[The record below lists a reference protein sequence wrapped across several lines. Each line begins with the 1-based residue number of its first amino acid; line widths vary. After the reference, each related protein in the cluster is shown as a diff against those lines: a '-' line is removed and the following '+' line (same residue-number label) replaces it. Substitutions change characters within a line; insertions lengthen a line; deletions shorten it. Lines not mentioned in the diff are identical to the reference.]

1 MKKVRNIILGIIA
14 AGMLTVAVPVGGI
27 SAYASSAKISF
38 SDPSATVGQEFS
50 VNVKISSQDGN
61 LGASDVVLSYDPS
74 VIEFVS
80 GNNAS
85 GGAGSVRL
93 VGTMDSSSTKAFS
106 YTLKFKAVQAGNT
119 SISVG
124 SYEVYDSDA
133 QAVTVSKPGAA
144 TVKVKA
150 PASSSGEAALS
161 SLKISP
167 GKLSPAFSPD
177 VTAYTVQVGASVD
190 KLAVSASAK
199 DSKAKVL
206 VSGDSGL
213 KVGANTVVCKVTA
226 ENGQTTKSYT
236 ITVNKLD
243 TVDVPSDAETEAET
257 EAEAVETSSVVT
269 NGLDVEID
277 GVSYTVATEFDAS
290 LLPEGYTQSTC
301 TYGGSEV
308 QCGSGNDLTLLY
320 LQSADGNGAFYIYM
334 PESGALSPYVTIDV
348 TAKSILVLPP
358 DASVQIPDGFV
369 ETTIQLNGTYK
380 VQGWVWKSDEQQQYC
395 VVYGMN
401 ESGEKSLYRYDIAE
415 KTFQRYFEDPS
426 LATKYDDAQV
436 EEIVDQYNALCKD
449 YNIRFIMIA
458 VLGVACVILFFIVIN
473 LLLKRKEWKEE
484 AQAAGGRQRAKCR
497 SSAANVQPVA
507 NVRAERRTE
516 RASQPNRR
524 ERTTETGAVART
536 KRTPEERHSSGERE
550 DSIPERRRREVD
562 QRSSD
567 ARETR
572 VSQDG
577 ERRAERDRR
586 ELTEEGRSERR
597 RRELTEEGRS
607 ERRCRELAE
616 KGRAERSQREPIEE
630 GRTERRRREPI
641 EEGRAERSRRESIE
655 EGRSERSRR
664 ESIEEERSERS
675 RREPA
680 EETRSDRRHRALVGE
695 DRSEGIRR
703 DTADGSRAGHD
714 RRTVT
719 EESRAEKE
727 RTGTAKESRT
737 RRDYAS
743 SSARRAAKESAASEE
758 RRNMRP
764 TIQVRPASR
773 SELYYTL
780 DREEY
785 GDRPT
790 RYESESE
797 RSRRAREAK
806 ARLERDR
813 RDADGF
819 EYIDDPQ

>member
-1 MKKVRNIILGIIA
+1 MKRFKNIILGILA
-14 AGMLTVAVPVGGI
+14 AGMLTVAAPVGGI

-133 QAVTVSKPGAA
+133 QAVTVSKTGTAS
-144 TVKVKA
+144 VKVKA
-150 PASSSGEAALS
+150 PATSSAEAALS

-167 GKLSPAFSPD
+167 GTLSPAFSPN
-177 VTAYTVQVGASVD
+177 VTSYTAQVGASVD

-226 ENGQTTKSYT
+226 EDGQTTKSYT

-243 TVDVPSDAETEAET
+243 TVDVPSEAETGAETEAVGT
-257 EAEAVETSSVVT
+257 TPVVT

-308 QCGSGNDLTLLY
+308 QCGNGNDLTLLY
-320 LQSADGNGAFYIYM
+320 LQGADGNGAFYIYI
-334 PESGALSPYVTIDV
+334 PESGVLSPYVTIDV

-358 DASVQIPDGFV
+358 DESVQIPDGFM

-380 VQGWVWKSDEQQQYC
+380 VQGWVWKSDEQQKYC

-426 LATKYDDAQV
+426 LATKYDNAQV
-436 EEIVDQYNALCKD
+436 EEIVDKYNALCRD
-449 YNIRFIMIA
+449 YNIRFVMLA

-473 LLLKRKEWKEE
+473 LLLKRKEWREKT
-484 AQAAGGRQRAKCR
+484 QAAGGRQRSKRRPSSSNARPAADARVKRGTGRDKRDDGEMTPARPAAR
-497 SSAANVQPVA
+497 SEKERMAADD
-507 NVRAERRTE
+507 RRRRSAERMEEGRRSARRTQE
-516 RASQPNRR
+516 TLETRPVRR
-524 ERTTETGAVART
+524 ERSMEVAASADRA
-536 KRTPEERHSSGERE
+536 KRMPE
-550 DSIPERRRREVD
+550 ERRRRE
-562 QRSSD
+562 
-567 ARETR
+567 
-572 VSQDG
+572 
-577 ERRAERDRR
+577 AES
-586 ELTEEGRSERR
+586 ENRSERV
-597 RRELTEEGRS
+597 RREMPEESSPACVRREASEEERLQRTRRDAAEESRS
-607 ERRCRELAE
+607 ERPR
-616 KGRAERSQREPIEE
+616 
-630 GRTERRRREPI
+630 RT
-641 EEGRAERSRRESIE
+641 S
-655 EGRSERSRR
+655 
-664 ESIEEERSERS
+664 
-675 RREPA
+675 
-680 EETRSDRRHRALVGE
+680 
-695 DRSEGIRR
+695 
-703 DTADGSRAGHD
+703 ADGSRAERERQAVAES
-714 RRTVT
+714 RRT
-719 EESRAEKE
+719 ERERAVS
-727 RTGTAKESRT
+727 AKESRLQ
-737 RRDYAS
+737 RDYTPAS
-743 SSARRAAKESAASEE
+743 AHRAAKESAASGE
-758 RRNMRP
+758 RRNARP
-764 TIQVRPASR
+764 AIYVRPASR

-780 DREEY
+780 EREEY

-813 RDADGF
+813 RDEDGF

>member
-1 MKKVRNIILGIIA
+1 MKRFRNIILGILA
-14 AGMLTVAVPVGGI
+14 AGMLTVAAPVGGI

-133 QAVTVSKPGAA
+133 QAVTVSKTGTAS
-144 TVKVKA
+144 VKVKA
-150 PASSSGEAALS
+150 PATSSAEAALS

-167 GKLSPAFSPD
+167 GTLSPAFSPN
-177 VTAYTVQVGASVD
+177 VTSYTAQVGASVD

-226 ENGQTTKSYT
+226 EDGQTTKSYT

-243 TVDVPSDAETEAET
+243 TVDVPSEAETEAET
-257 EAEAVETSSVVT
+257 EAVGTTPVVT

-308 QCGSGNDLTLLY
+308 QCGNGNDLTLLY
-320 LQSADGNGAFYIYM
+320 LQGADGNGAFYIYI
-334 PESGALSPYVTIDV
+334 PESGVLSPYVTIDV

-358 DASVQIPDGFV
+358 DESVQIPDGFM

-380 VQGWVWKSDEQQQYC
+380 VQGWVWKSDEQQKYC

-436 EEIVDQYNALCKD
+436 EEIVDKYNALCRD
-449 YNIRFIMIA
+449 YNIRFVMLA

-473 LLLKRKEWKEE
+473 LLLKRKEWREE
-484 AQAAGGRQRAKCR
+484 AQVAGGRQRSKRRPSSPNARPAADVRVKRGTGRDKREDEEMAPARPAAR
-497 SSAANVQPVA
+497 SEKERMAADDRRRPSAERMEEGRRSACQTREEDREIRPVRREWEGERETQPV
-507 NVRAERRTE
+507 RRTRDE
-516 RASQPNRR
+516 EHASQPVRR
-524 ERTTETGAVART
+524 ERSMEAAASADRA
-536 KRTPEERHSSGERE
+536 KRMPE
-550 DSIPERRRREVD
+550 ERRRREAGSEN
-562 QRSSD
+562 RSGRVR
-567 ARETR
+567 RETSEESRPAR
-572 VSQDG
+572 VRREASEEERLQRTRRDAAEESRSERPRRTLADG
-577 ERRAERDRR
+577 IRAER
-586 ELTEEGRSERR
+586 ERQAV
-597 RRELTEEGRS
+597 
-607 ERRCRELAE
+607 AE
-616 KGRAERSQREPIEE
+616 SR
-630 GRTERRRREPI
+630 RTERE
-641 EEGRAERSRRESIE
+641 RAVS
-655 EGRSERSRR
+655 
-664 ESIEEERSERS
+664 
-675 RREPA
+675 
-680 EETRSDRRHRALVGE
+680 
-695 DRSEGIRR
+695 
-703 DTADGSRAGHD
+703 
-714 RRTVT
+714 
-719 EESRAEKE
+719 
-727 RTGTAKESRT
+727 AKESRPQ
-737 RRDYAS
+737 RDYTPT
-743 SSARRAAKESAASEE
+743 SAHRAAKESAASGE
-758 RRNMRP
+758 RRNARP
-764 TIQVRPASR
+764 AIQVRPASR

-813 RDADGF
+813 RDEDGF
-819 EYIDDPQ
+819 EYIDAPQ

>member
-1 MKKVRNIILGIIA
+1 MKRFKNIILGILA
-14 AGMLTVAVPVGGI
+14 AGMLTVAAPVGGI

-133 QAVTVSKPGAA
+133 QAVTVSKTGTAS
-144 TVKVKA
+144 VKVKA
-150 PASSSGEAALS
+150 PATSSAEAALS

-167 GKLSPAFSPD
+167 GTLSPAFSPN
-177 VTAYTVQVGASVD
+177 VTSYTAQVGASVD

-226 ENGQTTKSYT
+226 EDGQTTKSYT

-243 TVDVPSDAETEAET
+243 TVDVPSEAETGAETEAVGT
-257 EAEAVETSSVVT
+257 TPVVT

-308 QCGSGNDLTLLY
+308 QCGNGNDLTLLY
-320 LQSADGNGAFYIYM
+320 LQGADGNGAFYIYI
-334 PESGALSPYVTIDV
+334 PESGVLSPYVTIDV

-358 DASVQIPDGFV
+358 DESVQIPDGFM

-380 VQGWVWKSDEQQQYC
+380 VQGWVWKSDEQQKYC

-436 EEIVDQYNALCKD
+436 EEIVDKYNALCRD
-449 YNIRFIMIA
+449 YNIRFVMLA

-473 LLLKRKEWKEE
+473 LLLKRKEWREE
-484 AQAAGGRQRAKCR
+484 AQAAGGRQRSKRRPSSPNARPAADARVKRGTGRDKRDDGEITPARPASR
-497 SSAANVQPVA
+497 SEKERMAADD
-507 NVRAERRTE
+507 RRRRSAERMEEGRRSARRTQE
-516 RASQPNRR
+516 TLETRPVRR
-524 ERTTETGAVART
+524 ERSMEVAASADRA
-536 KRTPEERHSSGERE
+536 KRMPE
-550 DSIPERRRREVD
+550 ERRRRE
-562 QRSSD
+562 
-567 ARETR
+567 
-572 VSQDG
+572 
-577 ERRAERDRR
+577 AES
-586 ELTEEGRSERR
+586 ENRSERV
-597 RRELTEEGRS
+597 RREMPEESSPACVRREASEEERLQRTRRDAAEESRS
-607 ERRCRELAE
+607 ERPR
-616 KGRAERSQREPIEE
+616 
-630 GRTERRRREPI
+630 RT
-641 EEGRAERSRRESIE
+641 S
-655 EGRSERSRR
+655 
-664 ESIEEERSERS
+664 
-675 RREPA
+675 
-680 EETRSDRRHRALVGE
+680 
-695 DRSEGIRR
+695 
-703 DTADGSRAGHD
+703 ADGSRAERERQAVAES
-714 RRTVT
+714 RRT
-719 EESRAEKE
+719 ERERAVS
-727 RTGTAKESRT
+727 AKESRLQ
-737 RRDYAS
+737 RDYTPAS
-743 SSARRAAKESAASEE
+743 AHRAAKESAASGE
-758 RRNMRP
+758 RRNARP
-764 TIQVRPASR
+764 AIYVRPASR

-780 DREEY
+780 EREEY

-813 RDADGF
+813 RDEDGF

>member
-1 MKKVRNIILGIIA
+1 MKRFKNIILGILA
-14 AGMLTVAVPVGGI
+14 AGMLTVAAPVGGI

-93 VGTMDSSSTKAFS
+93 VGTMDSNSTKAFS

-133 QAVTVSKPGAA
+133 QAVTVSKTGTAS
-144 TVKVKA
+144 VKVKA
-150 PASSSGEAALS
+150 PATSSAEAALS

-167 GKLSPAFSPD
+167 GTLSPAFSPN
-177 VTAYTVQVGASVD
+177 VTSYTAQVGASVD

-226 ENGQTTKSYT
+226 EDGQTTKSYT

-243 TVDVPSDAETEAET
+243 TVDVPSEAETGAETEAVGT
-257 EAEAVETSSVVT
+257 TPVVT

-308 QCGSGNDLTLLY
+308 QCGNGNDLTLLY
-320 LQSADGNGAFYIYM
+320 LQGADGNGAFYIYI
-334 PESGALSPYVTIDV
+334 PESGVLSPYVTIDV

-358 DASVQIPDGFV
+358 DESVQIPDGFM

-380 VQGWVWKSDEQQQYC
+380 VQGWVWKSDEQQKYC

-436 EEIVDQYNALCKD
+436 EEIVDKYNALCRD
-449 YNIRFIMIA
+449 YNIRFVMLA

-473 LLLKRKEWKEE
+473 LLLKRKEWREE
-484 AQAAGGRQRAKCR
+484 AQAAGGRQRAKRRPSSPNARPAADARVKRDTGRDRREDEEMAPARPAAR
-497 SSAANVQPVA
+497 SEKERMAADDRRRRPSAERMEQERRSARRTQEMLETRPVRREREEEREMQPV
-507 NVRAERRTE
+507 RRTGEEE
-516 RASQPNRR
+516 RASQPVRR
-524 ERTTETGAVART
+524 ERSMEAVSAERAKRMPVERYRREAGSENHSERVRRETSEESRPARVCREASEEGRLQRTRREAAEESRSGRPRRTSADITRAERECQAVAESRRT
-536 KRTPEERHSSGERE
+536 ERDRAVSAKESCPQRDYTPTSAHRAMKESAVSGER
-550 DSIPERRRREVD
+550 
-562 QRSSD
+562 
-567 ARETR
+567 
-572 VSQDG
+572 
-577 ERRAERDRR
+577 
-586 ELTEEGRSERR
+586 
-597 RRELTEEGRS
+597 
-607 ERRCRELAE
+607 
-616 KGRAERSQREPIEE
+616 
-630 GRTERRRREPI
+630 
-641 EEGRAERSRRESIE
+641 
-655 EGRSERSRR
+655 
-664 ESIEEERSERS
+664 
-675 RREPA
+675 
-680 EETRSDRRHRALVGE
+680 
-695 DRSEGIRR
+695 
-703 DTADGSRAGHD
+703 
-714 RRTVT
+714 
-719 EESRAEKE
+719 
-727 RTGTAKESRT
+727 
-737 RRDYAS
+737 
-743 SSARRAAKESAASEE
+743 
-758 RRNMRP
+758 RNERP

-780 DREEY
+780 YREEY

-797 RSRRAREAK
+797 RSRRACEAK

-813 RDADGF
+813 RDEDGF
-819 EYIDDPQ
+819 EYIDDPK

>member
-1 MKKVRNIILGIIA
+1 MKRFKNIILGILV
-14 AGMLTVAVPVGGI
+14 AGMLTVAAPVGGI

-93 VGTMDSSSTKAFS
+93 VGTMDSNSTKAFS

-133 QAVTVSKPGAA
+133 QAVTVSKTGTAS
-144 TVKVKA
+144 VKVKA
-150 PASSSGEAALS
+150 PATSSAEAALS

-167 GKLSPAFSPD
+167 GTLSPAFSPN
-177 VTAYTVQVGASVD
+177 VTSYTAQVGASVD

-226 ENGQTTKSYT
+226 EDGQTTKSYT

-243 TVDVPSDAETEAET
+243 TVDVPSEAETGAETEAVGT
-257 EAEAVETSSVVT
+257 TPVVK

-308 QCGSGNDLTLLY
+308 QCGNGNDLTLLY
-320 LQSADGNGAFYIYM
+320 LQGADGNGAFYIYI
-334 PESGALSPYVTIDV
+334 PESGVLSPYVTIDV

-358 DASVQIPDGFV
+358 DESVQIPDGFM

-380 VQGWVWKSDEQQQYC
+380 VQGWVWKSDEQQKYC

-436 EEIVDQYNALCKD
+436 EEIVDKYNALCRD
-449 YNIRFIMIA
+449 YNIRFVMLA

-473 LLLKRKEWKEE
+473 LLLKRKEWREE
-484 AQAAGGRQRAKCR
+484 AQAAGGRQRSKRRPSSPNARPAADARVKRGTGRDKREDGEMMPARPAAR
-497 SSAANVQPVA
+497 SEKERMAADDRRRPS
-507 NVRAERRTE
+507 AERMEEGRRSARRTQE
-516 RASQPNRR
+516 TLETRPVRR
-524 ERTTETGAVART
+524 ERSMEVAASADRA
-536 KRTPEERHSSGERE
+536 KRMPE
-550 DSIPERRRREVD
+550 ERRRREAGSEN
-562 QRSSD
+562 RS
-567 ARETR
+567 EC
-572 VSQDG
+572 V
-577 ERRAERDRR
+577 RR
-586 ELTEEGRSERR
+586 EMPEESSPACV
-597 RRELTEEGRS
+597 RREASEE
-607 ERRCRELAE
+607 ERLQRTRRDAAE
-616 KGRAERSQREPIEE
+616 ES
-630 GRTERRRREPI
+630 RTERPRRT
-641 EEGRAERSRRESIE
+641 S
-655 EGRSERSRR
+655 
-664 ESIEEERSERS
+664 
-675 RREPA
+675 
-680 EETRSDRRHRALVGE
+680 
-695 DRSEGIRR
+695 
-703 DTADGSRAGHD
+703 ADGSRAERERQAVAES
-714 RRTVT
+714 RRT
-719 EESRAEKE
+719 ERERAVS
-727 RTGTAKESRT
+727 AKESRLQ
-737 RRDYAS
+737 RDYTPAS
-743 SSARRAAKESAASEE
+743 AHRAAKESAASGE
-758 RRNMRP
+758 RRNARP
-764 TIQVRPASR
+764 AIYVRPASR

-780 DREEY
+780 EREEY

-813 RDADGF
+813 RDEDGF

>member
-1 MKKVRNIILGIIA
+1 MKRFKNIILGILA
-14 AGMLTVAVPVGGI
+14 AGMLTVAAPVGGI

-93 VGTMDSSSTKAFS
+93 VGTMDSNSTKAFS

-133 QAVTVSKPGAA
+133 QAVTVSKTGTAS
-144 TVKVKA
+144 VKVKA
-150 PASSSGEAALS
+150 PATSSAEAALS

-167 GKLSPAFSPD
+167 GTLSPAFSPN
-177 VTAYTVQVGASVD
+177 VTSYTAQVGASVD

-226 ENGQTTKSYT
+226 EDGQTTKSYT

-243 TVDVPSDAETEAET
+243 TVDVPSEAETGAETEAVGT
-257 EAEAVETSSVVT
+257 TPVVT

-308 QCGSGNDLTLLY
+308 QCGNGNDLTLLY
-320 LQSADGNGAFYIYM
+320 LQGADGNGAFYIYI
-334 PESGALSPYVTIDV
+334 PESGVLSPYVTIDV

-358 DASVQIPDGFV
+358 DESVQIPDGFM

-380 VQGWVWKSDEQQQYC
+380 VQGWVWKSDEQQKYC

-436 EEIVDQYNALCKD
+436 EEIVDKYNALCRD
-449 YNIRFIMIA
+449 YNIRFVMLA

-473 LLLKRKEWKEE
+473 LLLKRKEWREE
-484 AQAAGGRQRAKCR
+484 AQAAGGRQRSKRRPSSPNARPAAR
-497 SSAANVQPVA
+497 SEKERMAADDRRRPS
-507 NVRAERRTE
+507 AERMEEGRRSARRTQE
-516 RASQPNRR
+516 TLETRPVRR
-524 ERTTETGAVART
+524 ERSMEAAASADRA
-536 KRTPEERHSSGERE
+536 KRMPE
-550 DSIPERRRREVD
+550 ERRRREAG
-562 QRSSD
+562 S
-567 ARETR
+567 EN
-572 VSQDG
+572 
-577 ERRAERDRR
+577 
-586 ELTEEGRSERR
+586 RSERV
-597 RRELTEEGRS
+597 RREMPEESSPACVRREASEERLQRTRRDTAEESRS
-607 ERRCRELAE
+607 ERPR
-616 KGRAERSQREPIEE
+616 
-630 GRTERRRREPI
+630 RT
-641 EEGRAERSRRESIE
+641 S
-655 EGRSERSRR
+655 
-664 ESIEEERSERS
+664 
-675 RREPA
+675 
-680 EETRSDRRHRALVGE
+680 
-695 DRSEGIRR
+695 
-703 DTADGSRAGHD
+703 ADGSRAERERQAVAES
-714 RRTVT
+714 RRT
-719 EESRAEKE
+719 ERERAVS
-727 RTGTAKESRT
+727 AKESRLQ
-737 RRDYAS
+737 RDYTPAS
-743 SSARRAAKESAASEE
+743 AHRAAKESAASGE
-758 RRNMRP
+758 RRNARP
-764 TIQVRPASR
+764 AIYVRPASR

-780 DREEY
+780 EREEY

-813 RDADGF
+813 RDEDGF

>member
-1 MKKVRNIILGIIA
+1 MKKFKNIILGILA
-14 AGMLTVAVPVGGI
+14 AGMLTVAAPVGGI

-133 QAVTVSKPGAA
+133 QAVTVSKTGTAS
-144 TVKVKA
+144 VKVKA
-150 PASSSGEAALS
+150 PATSSAEAALS

-167 GKLSPAFSPD
+167 GTLSPAFSPN
-177 VTAYTVQVGASVD
+177 VTSYTAQVGASVD

-226 ENGQTTKSYT
+226 EDGQTTKSYT

-243 TVDVPSDAETEAET
+243 TVDVPSEAETEAET
-257 EAEAVETSSVVT
+257 ETVGTTPVVT

-308 QCGSGNDLTLLY
+308 QCGNGNDLTLLY
-320 LQSADGNGAFYIYM
+320 LQGADGNGAFYIYI
-334 PESGALSPYVTIDV
+334 PESGVLSPYVTIDV

-358 DASVQIPDGFV
+358 DESVQIPDGFM

-380 VQGWVWKSDEQQQYC
+380 VQGWVWKSDEQQKYC

-426 LATKYDDAQV
+426 LATKYDDTQV
-436 EEIVDQYNALCKD
+436 EEIVDKYNALCRD
-449 YNIRFIMIA
+449 YNIRFVMLA

-473 LLLKRKEWKEE
+473 LLLKRKKWREE
-484 AQAAGGRQRAKCR
+484 AQAAGGRQRSKRRPSSPNARPAADARVKRDTGRDKREDGEMTPARPAAR
-497 SSAANVQPVA
+497 SEKGRMAADDRRRPS
-507 NVRAERRTE
+507 AERMEEGRRSARRTQE
-516 RASQPNRR
+516 TLETRPVRR
-524 ERTTETGAVART
+524 ERSMEVAASADRA
-536 KRTPEERHSSGERE
+536 KRMPE
-550 DSIPERRRREVD
+550 ERRRREAG
-562 QRSSD
+562 S
-567 ARETR
+567 EN
-572 VSQDG
+572 
-577 ERRAERDRR
+577 
-586 ELTEEGRSERR
+586 RSERV
-597 RRELTEEGRS
+597 RREMPEESSPACVRREASEEERLQRTRRDTAEESRS
-607 ERRCRELAE
+607 ERLR
-616 KGRAERSQREPIEE
+616 
-630 GRTERRRREPI
+630 RT
-641 EEGRAERSRRESIE
+641 S
-655 EGRSERSRR
+655 
-664 ESIEEERSERS
+664 
-675 RREPA
+675 
-680 EETRSDRRHRALVGE
+680 
-695 DRSEGIRR
+695 
-703 DTADGSRAGHD
+703 ADGSRAERERQAVAES
-714 RRTVT
+714 RRTERERAVSAKV
-719 EESRAEKE
+719 SRLQ
-727 RTGTAKESRT
+727 
-737 RRDYAS
+737 RDYTPAS
-743 SSARRAAKESAASEE
+743 AHRAAKESAVSGE
-758 RRNMRP
+758 RRNARP
-764 TIQVRPASR
+764 TIHVRPASR

-780 DREEY
+780 EREEY

-813 RDADGF
+813 RDEDGF

>member
-1 MKKVRNIILGIIA
+1 MKRFKNIILGILA
-14 AGMLTVAVPVGGI
+14 AGMLTVAAPVGGI

-93 VGTMDSSSTKAFS
+93 VGTMDSNSTKAFS

-133 QAVTVSKPGAA
+133 QAVTVSKTGTAS
-144 TVKVKA
+144 VKVKA
-150 PASSSGEAALS
+150 PATSSAEAALS

-167 GKLSPAFSPD
+167 GTLSPAFSPN
-177 VTAYTVQVGASVD
+177 VTSYTAQVGASVD

-226 ENGQTTKSYT
+226 EDGQTTKSYT

-243 TVDVPSDAETEAET
+243 TVDVPSEAETGAETEAVGT
-257 EAEAVETSSVVT
+257 TPVVT

-308 QCGSGNDLTLLY
+308 QCGNGNDLTLLY
-320 LQSADGNGAFYIYM
+320 LQGADGNGAFYIYI
-334 PESGALSPYVTIDV
+334 PESGVLSPYVTIDV

-358 DASVQIPDGFV
+358 DESVQIPDGFM

-380 VQGWVWKSDEQQQYC
+380 VQGWVWKSDEQQKYC

-436 EEIVDQYNALCKD
+436 EEIVDKYNALCRD
-449 YNIRFIMIA
+449 YNIRFVMLA

-473 LLLKRKEWKEE
+473 LLLKRKEWREE
-484 AQAAGGRQRAKCR
+484 AQAAGGRQRSKRRPPLPNARPAADARVKRGTGRDKREDGEMTPARPAAR
-497 SSAANVQPVA
+497 SEKERMAADDRRRPS
-507 NVRAERRTE
+507 AERMEEGRRSARRTQE
-516 RASQPNRR
+516 TLETRPVRR
-524 ERTTETGAVART
+524 ERSMEAAASADRA
-536 KRTPEERHSSGERE
+536 KRMPE
-550 DSIPERRRREVD
+550 ERRRREAG
-562 QRSSD
+562 S
-567 ARETR
+567 EN
-572 VSQDG
+572 
-577 ERRAERDRR
+577 
-586 ELTEEGRSERR
+586 RSERI
-597 RRELTEEGRS
+597 RREMPEESSPACVRREASEERLQRTRRDTAEESRS
-607 ERRCRELAE
+607 ERPR
-616 KGRAERSQREPIEE
+616 
-630 GRTERRRREPI
+630 RT
-641 EEGRAERSRRESIE
+641 S
-655 EGRSERSRR
+655 
-664 ESIEEERSERS
+664 
-675 RREPA
+675 
-680 EETRSDRRHRALVGE
+680 
-695 DRSEGIRR
+695 
-703 DTADGSRAGHD
+703 ADGSRAERERQAVAES
-714 RRTVT
+714 RRT
-719 EESRAEKE
+719 ERERAVS
-727 RTGTAKESRT
+727 AKESRLQ
-737 RRDYAS
+737 RDYTPAS
-743 SSARRAAKESAASEE
+743 AHRAAKESAASGE
-758 RRNMRP
+758 RRNARP
-764 TIQVRPASR
+764 AIYVRPASR

-780 DREEY
+780 EREEY

-813 RDADGF
+813 RDEDGF

>member
-1 MKKVRNIILGIIA
+1 MKRFKNIILGILA
-14 AGMLTVAVPVGGI
+14 AGMLTVAAPVGGI

-133 QAVTVSKPGAA
+133 QAVTVSKTGTAS
-144 TVKVKA
+144 VKVKA
-150 PASSSGEAALS
+150 PATSSAEAALS

-167 GKLSPAFSPD
+167 GTLSPAFSPN
-177 VTAYTVQVGASVD
+177 VTSYTAQVGASVD

-226 ENGQTTKSYT
+226 EDGQTTKSYT

-243 TVDVPSDAETEAET
+243 TVDVPSEAETGAETEAVGT
-257 EAEAVETSSVVT
+257 TPVVT

-308 QCGSGNDLTLLY
+308 QCGNGNDLTLLY
-320 LQSADGNGAFYIYM
+320 LQGADGNGAFYIYI
-334 PESGALSPYVTIDV
+334 PESGVLSPYVTIDV

-358 DASVQIPDGFV
+358 DESVQIPDGFM

-380 VQGWVWKSDEQQQYC
+380 VQGWVWKSDEQQKYC

-436 EEIVDQYNALCKD
+436 EEIVDKYNALCRD
-449 YNIRFIMIA
+449 YNIRFVMLA

-473 LLLKRKEWKEE
+473 LLLKRKEWREKT
-484 AQAAGGRQRAKCR
+484 QAAGGRQRSKRRPSSSNARPAADARVKRGTGRDKRDDGEMTPARPAAR
-497 SSAANVQPVA
+497 SEKERMAADD
-507 NVRAERRTE
+507 RRRRSAERMEEGRRSARRTQE
-516 RASQPNRR
+516 TLETRPVRR
-524 ERTTETGAVART
+524 ERSMEVAASADRA
-536 KRTPEERHSSGERE
+536 KRMPE
-550 DSIPERRRREVD
+550 ERRRRE
-562 QRSSD
+562 
-567 ARETR
+567 
-572 VSQDG
+572 
-577 ERRAERDRR
+577 AES
-586 ELTEEGRSERR
+586 ENRSERV
-597 RRELTEEGRS
+597 RREMPEESSPACVRREASEEERLQRTRRDAAEESRS
-607 ERRCRELAE
+607 ERPR
-616 KGRAERSQREPIEE
+616 
-630 GRTERRRREPI
+630 RT
-641 EEGRAERSRRESIE
+641 S
-655 EGRSERSRR
+655 
-664 ESIEEERSERS
+664 
-675 RREPA
+675 
-680 EETRSDRRHRALVGE
+680 
-695 DRSEGIRR
+695 
-703 DTADGSRAGHD
+703 ADGSRAERERQAVAES
-714 RRTVT
+714 RRT
-719 EESRAEKE
+719 ERERAVS
-727 RTGTAKESRT
+727 AKESRLQ
-737 RRDYAS
+737 RDYTPAS
-743 SSARRAAKESAASEE
+743 AHRAAKESAASGE
-758 RRNMRP
+758 RRNARP
-764 TIQVRPASR
+764 AIYVRPASR
-773 SELYYTL
+773 SEFYYTL
-780 DREEY
+780 EREEY

-813 RDADGF
+813 RDEDGF

>member
-1 MKKVRNIILGIIA
+1 MKRFKNIILGILA
-14 AGMLTVAVPVGGI
+14 AGMLTVAAPVGGI

-93 VGTMDSSSTKAFS
+93 VGTMDSNSTKAFS

-133 QAVTVSKPGAA
+133 QAVTVSKTGTAS
-144 TVKVKA
+144 VKVKA
-150 PASSSGEAALS
+150 PATSSAEAALS

-167 GKLSPAFSPD
+167 GTLSPAFSPN
-177 VTAYTVQVGASVD
+177 VTSYTAQVGASVD

-226 ENGQTTKSYT
+226 EDGQTTKSYT

-243 TVDVPSDAETEAET
+243 TVDVPSEAETGAETEAVGT
-257 EAEAVETSSVVT
+257 TPVVK

-308 QCGSGNDLTLLY
+308 QCGNGNDLTLLY
-320 LQSADGNGAFYIYM
+320 LQGADGNGAFYIYI
-334 PESGALSPYVTIDV
+334 PESGVLSPYVTIDV

-358 DASVQIPDGFV
+358 DESVQIPDGFM

-380 VQGWVWKSDEQQQYC
+380 VQGWVWKSDEQQKYC

-436 EEIVDQYNALCKD
+436 EEIVDKYNALCRD
-449 YNIRFIMIA
+449 YNIRFVMLA

-473 LLLKRKEWKEE
+473 LLLKRKEWREE
-484 AQAAGGRQRAKCR
+484 AQAAGGRQRAKR
-497 SSAANVQPVA
+497 RPSSPNARPAA
-507 NVRAERRTE
+507 
-516 RASQPNRR
+516 
-524 ERTTETGAVART
+524 
-536 KRTPEERHSSGERE
+536 
-550 DSIPERRRREVD
+550 
-562 QRSSD
+562 D
-567 ARETR
+567 ARVKRDT
-572 VSQDG
+572 G
-577 ERRAERDRR
+577 RDRR
-586 ELTEEGRSERR
+586 EDGRRQDRQRGARKSAWQRMTDAAAR
-597 RRELTEEGRS
+597 PQSGWS
-607 ERRCRELAE
+607 
-616 KGRAERSQREPIEE
+616 KSGGVRAEPKRLGRQDQSVGSGKRSVRCSRSAGQGKRSVRPSLFAESGVWRQQHRQTAQNGCRRKDVAGKQEAKIVPNAFVEKCQKKAVRLVSAERHQKKNVCSAPAEMRQRKAVQSV
-630 GRTERRRREPI
+630 
-641 EEGRAERSRRESIE
+641 RAELRQTEAAQSGNARQWQKADAQNGNVPFQQKKAACSAITRLHRRI
-655 EGRSERSRR
+655 
-664 ESIEEERSERS
+664 
-675 RREPA
+675 
-680 EETRSDRRHRALVGE
+680 
-695 DRSEGIRR
+695 
-703 DTADGSRAGHD
+703 
-714 RRTVT
+714 
-719 EESRAEKE
+719 
-727 RTGTAKESRT
+727 
-737 RRDYAS
+737 
-743 SSARRAAKESAASEE
+743 
-758 RRNMRP
+758 
-764 TIQVRPASR
+764 VR
-773 SELYYTL
+773 
-780 DREEY
+780 
-785 GDRPT
+785 
-790 RYESESE
+790 
-797 RSRRAREAK
+797 
-806 ARLERDR
+806 
-813 RDADGF
+813 
-819 EYIDDPQ
+819 

>member
-1 MKKVRNIILGIIA
+1 MKRFKNIILGILA
-14 AGMLTVAVPVGGI
+14 AGMLTVAAPVGGI

-133 QAVTVSKPGAA
+133 QAVTVSKTGTAS
-144 TVKVKA
+144 VKVKA
-150 PASSSGEAALS
+150 PATSSAEAALS

-167 GKLSPAFSPD
+167 GTLSPSFSPN
-177 VTAYTVQVGASVD
+177 VTSYTAQVGARVD

-226 ENGQTTKSYT
+226 EDGQTTKSYT

-243 TVDVPSDAETEAET
+243 TVDVPSEAETGAETEAVGT
-257 EAEAVETSSVVT
+257 TPVVT

-308 QCGSGNDLTLLY
+308 QCGNGNDLTLLY
-320 LQSADGNGAFYIYM
+320 LQGADGNGAFYIYI
-334 PESGALSPYVTIDV
+334 PESGVLSPYVTIDV

-358 DASVQIPDGFV
+358 DESVQIPDGFM

-380 VQGWVWKSDEQQQYC
+380 VQGWVWKSDEQQKYC

-436 EEIVDQYNALCKD
+436 EEIVDKYNALCRD
-449 YNIRFIMIA
+449 YNIRFVMLA

-473 LLLKRKEWKEE
+473 LLLKRKEWREKT
-484 AQAAGGRQRAKCR
+484 QAAGGRQRSKRRPSSSNARPAADARVKRGTGRDKRDDGEMTPARPAAR
-497 SSAANVQPVA
+497 SEKERMAADD
-507 NVRAERRTE
+507 RRRRSAERMEEGRRSARRTQE
-516 RASQPNRR
+516 TLETRPVRR
-524 ERTTETGAVART
+524 ERSMEVAASADRA
-536 KRTPEERHSSGERE
+536 KRMPE
-550 DSIPERRRREVD
+550 ERRRRE
-562 QRSSD
+562 
-567 ARETR
+567 
-572 VSQDG
+572 
-577 ERRAERDRR
+577 AES
-586 ELTEEGRSERR
+586 ENRSERV
-597 RRELTEEGRS
+597 RREMPEESSPACVRREASEEERLQRTRRDAAEESRS
-607 ERRCRELAE
+607 ERPR
-616 KGRAERSQREPIEE
+616 
-630 GRTERRRREPI
+630 RT
-641 EEGRAERSRRESIE
+641 S
-655 EGRSERSRR
+655 
-664 ESIEEERSERS
+664 
-675 RREPA
+675 
-680 EETRSDRRHRALVGE
+680 
-695 DRSEGIRR
+695 
-703 DTADGSRAGHD
+703 ADGSRAERERQAVAES
-714 RRTVT
+714 RRT
-719 EESRAEKE
+719 ERERAVS
-727 RTGTAKESRT
+727 AKESRLQ
-737 RRDYAS
+737 RDYTPAS
-743 SSARRAAKESAASEE
+743 AHRAAKESAASGE
-758 RRNMRP
+758 RRNARP
-764 TIQVRPASR
+764 AIYVRPASR

-780 DREEY
+780 EREEY

-813 RDADGF
+813 RDEDGF

>member
-1 MKKVRNIILGIIA
+1 MKRFKNIILGILA
-14 AGMLTVAVPVGGI
+14 AGMLTVAAPVGGI

-93 VGTMDSSSTKAFS
+93 VGTMDSNSTKAFS

-133 QAVTVSKPGAA
+133 QAVTVSKTGTAS
-144 TVKVKA
+144 VKVKA
-150 PASSSGEAALS
+150 PATSSAEAALS

-167 GKLSPAFSPD
+167 GTLSPAFSPN
-177 VTAYTVQVGASVD
+177 VTSYTAQVGASVD

-226 ENGQTTKSYT
+226 EDGQTTKSYT

-243 TVDVPSDAETEAET
+243 TVDVPSEAETGAETEAVGT
-257 EAEAVETSSVVT
+257 TPVVT

-308 QCGSGNDLTLLY
+308 QCGNGNDLTLLY
-320 LQSADGNGAFYIYM
+320 LQGADGNGAFYIYI
-334 PESGALSPYVTIDV
+334 PESGVLSPYVTIDV

-358 DASVQIPDGFV
+358 DESVQIPDGFM

-380 VQGWVWKSDEQQQYC
+380 VQGWVWKSDEQQKYC

-436 EEIVDQYNALCKD
+436 EEIVDKYNALCRD
-449 YNIRFIMIA
+449 YNIRFVMLA

-473 LLLKRKEWKEE
+473 LLLKRKEWREE
-484 AQAAGGRQRAKCR
+484 TQAAGGRQRSKRRPSSPNARPAAR
-497 SSAANVQPVA
+497 SEKERMAADDRRRPS
-507 NVRAERRTE
+507 AERMEEGRRSARRTQE
-516 RASQPNRR
+516 TLETRPVRR
-524 ERTTETGAVART
+524 ERSMEAAASADRA
-536 KRTPEERHSSGERE
+536 KRMPE
-550 DSIPERRRREVD
+550 ERRRRE
-562 QRSSD
+562 
-567 ARETR
+567 
-572 VSQDG
+572 
-577 ERRAERDRR
+577 AES
-586 ELTEEGRSERR
+586 ENRSERV
-597 RRELTEEGRS
+597 RREMPEESSPACVRREASEEERLQRTRRDAAEESRS
-607 ERRCRELAE
+607 ERPR
-616 KGRAERSQREPIEE
+616 
-630 GRTERRRREPI
+630 RT
-641 EEGRAERSRRESIE
+641 S
-655 EGRSERSRR
+655 
-664 ESIEEERSERS
+664 
-675 RREPA
+675 
-680 EETRSDRRHRALVGE
+680 
-695 DRSEGIRR
+695 
-703 DTADGSRAGHD
+703 ADGSRAERERQAVAES
-714 RRTVT
+714 RRT
-719 EESRAEKE
+719 ERERAVS
-727 RTGTAKESRT
+727 AKESRLQ
-737 RRDYAS
+737 RDYTPAS
-743 SSARRAAKESAASEE
+743 AHRAAKESAASGE
-758 RRNMRP
+758 RRNARP
-764 TIQVRPASR
+764 AIYVRPASR

-780 DREEY
+780 EREEY

-813 RDADGF
+813 RDEDGF

>member
-1 MKKVRNIILGIIA
+1 MKRFKNIILGILA
-14 AGMLTVAVPVGGI
+14 AGMLTVAAPVGGI

-93 VGTMDSSSTKAFS
+93 VGTMDSNSTKAFS

-133 QAVTVSKPGAA
+133 QAVTVSKTGTAS
-144 TVKVKA
+144 VKVKA
-150 PASSSGEAALS
+150 PVTSSAEAALS

-167 GKLSPAFSPD
+167 GTLSPAFSPN
-177 VTAYTVQVGASVD
+177 VTSYTAQVGASVD

-226 ENGQTTKSYT
+226 EDGQTTKSYT

-243 TVDVPSDAETEAET
+243 TVDVPSEAETGAETEAVGT
-257 EAEAVETSSVVT
+257 TPVVT

-308 QCGSGNDLTLLY
+308 QCGNGNDLTLLY
-320 LQSADGNGAFYIYM
+320 LQGADGNGAFYIYI
-334 PESGALSPYVTIDV
+334 PESGVLSPYVTIDV

-358 DASVQIPDGFV
+358 DESVQIPDGFM

-380 VQGWVWKSDEQQQYC
+380 VQGWVWKSDEQQKYC

-436 EEIVDQYNALCKD
+436 EEIVDKYNALCRD
-449 YNIRFIMIA
+449 YNIRFVMLA

-473 LLLKRKEWKEE
+473 LLLKRKEWREE
-484 AQAAGGRQRAKCR
+484 AQAAGGRQRSKR
-497 SSAANVQPVA
+497 RPSSPNARPEADARVKRGAGRDKREDGEMTPARPVA
-507 NVRAERRTE
+507 RSEKERMAADDRRRPSAERMEEGRRSARRTQE
-516 RASQPNRR
+516 TLEIRPVRR
-524 ERTTETGAVART
+524 ERSMEAAASADRA
-536 KRTPEERHSSGERE
+536 KRMPE
-550 DSIPERRRREVD
+550 ERRRRE
-562 QRSSD
+562 
-567 ARETR
+567 
-572 VSQDG
+572 
-577 ERRAERDRR
+577 AES
-586 ELTEEGRSERR
+586 ENRSERV
-597 RRELTEEGRS
+597 RREMPEESSPACVRREASEEERLQRTRRDAAEESRS
-607 ERRCRELAE
+607 ERPR
-616 KGRAERSQREPIEE
+616 
-630 GRTERRRREPI
+630 RT
-641 EEGRAERSRRESIE
+641 S
-655 EGRSERSRR
+655 
-664 ESIEEERSERS
+664 
-675 RREPA
+675 
-680 EETRSDRRHRALVGE
+680 
-695 DRSEGIRR
+695 
-703 DTADGSRAGHD
+703 ADGSRAERERQAVAES
-714 RRTVT
+714 RRT
-719 EESRAEKE
+719 ERERAVS
-727 RTGTAKESRT
+727 AKEGRLQ
-737 RRDYAS
+737 RDYTPAS
-743 SSARRAAKESAASEE
+743 AHRAAKESAASGE
-758 RRNMRP
+758 RRNARP
-764 TIQVRPASR
+764 AIHVRPASR

-780 DREEY
+780 EREEY

-813 RDADGF
+813 RDEDGF

>member
-1 MKKVRNIILGIIA
+1 MKRFKNIILGILA
-14 AGMLTVAVPVGGI
+14 AGMLTVAAPVGGI

-93 VGTMDSSSTKAFS
+93 VGTMDSNSTKAFS

-133 QAVTVSKPGAA
+133 QAVTVSKTGTAS
-144 TVKVKA
+144 VKVKA
-150 PASSSGEAALS
+150 PATSSAEAALS

-167 GKLSPAFSPD
+167 GTLSPAFSPN
-177 VTAYTVQVGASVD
+177 VTSYTAQVGASVD

-213 KVGANTVVCKVTA
+213 KVGANIVVCKVTA
-226 ENGQTTKSYT
+226 EDGQTTKSYT

-243 TVDVPSDAETEAET
+243 TVDVPSEAETGAETEAVGT
-257 EAEAVETSSVVT
+257 TPVVT

-308 QCGSGNDLTLLY
+308 QCGNGNDLTLLY
-320 LQSADGNGAFYIYM
+320 LQGADGNGAFYIYI
-334 PESGALSPYVTIDV
+334 PESGVLSPYVTIDV

-358 DASVQIPDGFV
+358 DESVQIPDGFM

-380 VQGWVWKSDEQQQYC
+380 VQGWVWKSDEQQKYC

-436 EEIVDQYNALCKD
+436 EEIVDKYNALCRD
-449 YNIRFIMIA
+449 YNIRFVMLA

-473 LLLKRKEWKEE
+473 LLLKRKEWREE
-484 AQAAGGRQRAKCR
+484 AQAAGGRQRSKRRPSSPNARPAADARVKRGTGRDKREDGEMTPARPAAR
-497 SSAANVQPVA
+497 SEKERMAADDRRRPS
-507 NVRAERRTE
+507 AERIEEGRRSARRTQE
-516 RASQPNRR
+516 TLETRPVRR
-524 ERTTETGAVART
+524 ERSMEAAASADRA
-536 KRTPEERHSSGERE
+536 KRMPE
-550 DSIPERRRREVD
+550 ERRRRE
-562 QRSSD
+562 
-567 ARETR
+567 
-572 VSQDG
+572 
-577 ERRAERDRR
+577 AES
-586 ELTEEGRSERR
+586 ENRSERV
-597 RRELTEEGRS
+597 RREMPEESSPACVRREASEEERLQRTRRDAAEESRS
-607 ERRCRELAE
+607 ERPR
-616 KGRAERSQREPIEE
+616 
-630 GRTERRRREPI
+630 RT
-641 EEGRAERSRRESIE
+641 S
-655 EGRSERSRR
+655 
-664 ESIEEERSERS
+664 
-675 RREPA
+675 
-680 EETRSDRRHRALVGE
+680 
-695 DRSEGIRR
+695 
-703 DTADGSRAGHD
+703 ADGSRAERERQAVAES
-714 RRTVT
+714 RRT
-719 EESRAEKE
+719 ERERAVS
-727 RTGTAKESRT
+727 AKESRLQ
-737 RRDYAS
+737 RDYTPAS
-743 SSARRAAKESAASEE
+743 AHRAAKESAVSGE
-758 RRNMRP
+758 RRNARP
-764 TIQVRPASR
+764 AIQVRPASR

-780 DREEY
+780 EREEY

-813 RDADGF
+813 RDEDGF

>member
-1 MKKVRNIILGIIA
+1 MKRFKNIILGILA
-14 AGMLTVAVPVGGI
+14 AGMLTVAAPVGGI

-93 VGTMDSSSTKAFS
+93 VGTMDSNSTKAFS

-133 QAVTVSKPGAA
+133 QAVTVSKTGTAS
-144 TVKVKA
+144 VKVKA
-150 PASSSGEAALS
+150 PATSSAEAALS

-167 GKLSPAFSPD
+167 GTLSPAFSPN
-177 VTAYTVQVGASVD
+177 VTSYTAQVGASVD

-226 ENGQTTKSYT
+226 EDGQTTKSYT

-243 TVDVPSDAETEAET
+243 TVDVPSEAETGAETEAT
-257 EAEAVETSSVVT
+257 PVVT

-308 QCGSGNDLTLLY
+308 QCGNGNDLTLLY
-320 LQSADGNGAFYIYM
+320 LQGADGNGAFYIYI
-334 PESGALSPYVTIDV
+334 PESGVLSPYVTIDV

-358 DASVQIPDGFV
+358 DESVQIPDGFM

-380 VQGWVWKSDEQQQYC
+380 VQGWVWKSDEQQKYC

-436 EEIVDQYNALCKD
+436 EEIVDKYNALCRD
-449 YNIRFIMIA
+449 YNIRFVMLA

-473 LLLKRKEWKEE
+473 LLLKRKEWREE
-484 AQAAGGRQRAKCR
+484 AQAAGGRQRSKRRPSSPNARPAADARVKRGTGRDKREDGEMTPARPAAR
-497 SSAANVQPVA
+497 SEKERMAVDDRRRPS
-507 NVRAERRTE
+507 AERMEEGRRSARRTQE
-516 RASQPNRR
+516 TLETRPVRR
-524 ERTTETGAVART
+524 ERSMEAAASADRA
-536 KRTPEERHSSGERE
+536 KRMPE
-550 DSIPERRRREVD
+550 ERRRREAG
-562 QRSSD
+562 S
-567 ARETR
+567 EN
-572 VSQDG
+572 
-577 ERRAERDRR
+577 
-586 ELTEEGRSERR
+586 RSERV
-597 RRELTEEGRS
+597 RREMPEESSPACVRREASEEERLQRTRRDAAEESRS
-607 ERRCRELAE
+607 ERPR
-616 KGRAERSQREPIEE
+616 
-630 GRTERRRREPI
+630 RT
-641 EEGRAERSRRESIE
+641 S
-655 EGRSERSRR
+655 
-664 ESIEEERSERS
+664 
-675 RREPA
+675 
-680 EETRSDRRHRALVGE
+680 
-695 DRSEGIRR
+695 
-703 DTADGSRAGHD
+703 ADGSRAERERQAVAES
-714 RRTVT
+714 RRT
-719 EESRAEKE
+719 ERERAVS
-727 RTGTAKESRT
+727 AKESRLQ
-737 RRDYAS
+737 RDYTPAS
-743 SSARRAAKESAASEE
+743 AHRAAKESAVSGE
-758 RRNMRP
+758 RRNARP
-764 TIQVRPASR
+764 AIYVRPASR

-780 DREEY
+780 EREEY

-813 RDADGF
+813 RDEDGF

>member
-1 MKKVRNIILGIIA
+1 MKKFKNIILGILA
-14 AGMLTVAVPVGGI
+14 AGMLTVAAPVGGI

-133 QAVTVSKPGAA
+133 QAVTVSKTGTAS
-144 TVKVKA
+144 VKVKA
-150 PASSSGEAALS
+150 PATSSAEAALS

-167 GKLSPAFSPD
+167 GTLSPAFSPN
-177 VTAYTVQVGASVD
+177 VTSYTAQVGASVD

-226 ENGQTTKSYT
+226 EDGQTTKSYT

-243 TVDVPSDAETEAET
+243 TVDVPSEAETGAETEAVGT
-257 EAEAVETSSVVT
+257 TPVVK

-308 QCGSGNDLTLLY
+308 QCGNGNDLTLLY
-320 LQSADGNGAFYIYM
+320 LQGADGNGAFYIYI
-334 PESGALSPYVTIDV
+334 PESGVLSPYVTIDV

-358 DASVQIPDGFV
+358 DESVQIPDGFM

-380 VQGWVWKSDEQQQYC
+380 VQGWVWKSDEQQKYC

-436 EEIVDQYNALCKD
+436 EEIVDKYNALCRD
-449 YNIRFIMIA
+449 YNIRFVMLA

-473 LLLKRKEWKEE
+473 LLLKRKEWREE
-484 AQAAGGRQRAKCR
+484 AQAAGGRQRSKRRPSSPNARLAADARVKRGTGRDKREDGEMTPARPAVR
-497 SSAANVQPVA
+497 SEKERMVA
-507 NVRAERRTE
+507 DDRRRPSAERMEEGRRSARRTQE
-516 RASQPNRR
+516 TLETRPVRR
-524 ERTTETGAVART
+524 ERSMEAAASADRA
-536 KRTPEERHSSGERE
+536 KRMPE
-550 DSIPERRRREVD
+550 ERRRREAG
-562 QRSSD
+562 S
-567 ARETR
+567 EN
-572 VSQDG
+572 
-577 ERRAERDRR
+577 
-586 ELTEEGRSERR
+586 RSERV
-597 RRELTEEGRS
+597 RREMPEESSPACVRREAS
-607 ERRCRELAE
+607 EEERLQRTRRDAAE
-616 KGRAERSQREPIEE
+616 ES
-630 GRTERRRREPI
+630 RTERPRRT
-641 EEGRAERSRRESIE
+641 S
-655 EGRSERSRR
+655 
-664 ESIEEERSERS
+664 
-675 RREPA
+675 
-680 EETRSDRRHRALVGE
+680 
-695 DRSEGIRR
+695 
-703 DTADGSRAGHD
+703 ADGSRAERERQAVAES
-714 RRTVT
+714 RRT
-719 EESRAEKE
+719 ERERAVS
-727 RTGTAKESRT
+727 AKESRLQ
-737 RRDYAS
+737 RDYTPAS
-743 SSARRAAKESAASEE
+743 AHRAAKESAASGE
-758 RRNMRP
+758 RRNARP
-764 TIQVRPASR
+764 AIYVRPASR

-780 DREEY
+780 EREEY

-806 ARLERDR
+806 ARLEWDR
-813 RDADGF
+813 RDEDGF

>member
-1 MKKVRNIILGIIA
+1 MKRFKNIILGILA
-14 AGMLTVAVPVGGI
+14 AGMLTVAAPVGGI

-93 VGTMDSSSTKAFS
+93 VGTMDSNSTKAFS

-133 QAVTVSKPGAA
+133 QAVTVSKTGTAS
-144 TVKVKA
+144 VKVKA
-150 PASSSGEAALS
+150 PATSSAEAALS

-167 GKLSPAFSPD
+167 GTLSPAFSPN
-177 VTAYTVQVGASVD
+177 VTSYTAQVGASVD

-213 KVGANTVVCKVTA
+213 KVGANIVVCKVTA
-226 ENGQTTKSYT
+226 EDGQTTKSYT

-243 TVDVPSDAETEAET
+243 TVDVPSEAETGAETEAVGT
-257 EAEAVETSSVVT
+257 TPVVT

-308 QCGSGNDLTLLY
+308 QCGNGNDLTLLY
-320 LQSADGNGAFYIYM
+320 LQGADGNGAFYIYI
-334 PESGALSPYVTIDV
+334 PESGVLSPYVTIDV

-358 DASVQIPDGFV
+358 DESVQIPDGFM

-380 VQGWVWKSDEQQQYC
+380 VQGWVWKSDEQQKYC

-436 EEIVDQYNALCKD
+436 EEIVDKYNALCRD
-449 YNIRFIMIA
+449 YNIRFVMLA

-473 LLLKRKEWKEE
+473 LLLKRKEWREE
-484 AQAAGGRQRAKCR
+484 TQAAGGKQRSKRRPSSSNARPAADARVKRGTGRDKREDGEMTPARPAAR
-497 SSAANVQPVA
+497 SEKERMAADDRRRPS
-507 NVRAERRTE
+507 AERIEEGRRSARRTQE
-516 RASQPNRR
+516 TLETRPVRR
-524 ERTTETGAVART
+524 ERSMEAAASADRA
-536 KRTPEERHSSGERE
+536 KRMPE
-550 DSIPERRRREVD
+550 ERRRREAG
-562 QRSSD
+562 S
-567 ARETR
+567 EN
-572 VSQDG
+572 
-577 ERRAERDRR
+577 
-586 ELTEEGRSERR
+586 RSERV
-597 RRELTEEGRS
+597 RREMPEESSPACVRREASEERLQRTRRDAAEESRS
-607 ERRCRELAE
+607 ERPR
-616 KGRAERSQREPIEE
+616 
-630 GRTERRRREPI
+630 RT
-641 EEGRAERSRRESIE
+641 S
-655 EGRSERSRR
+655 
-664 ESIEEERSERS
+664 
-675 RREPA
+675 
-680 EETRSDRRHRALVGE
+680 
-695 DRSEGIRR
+695 
-703 DTADGSRAGHD
+703 ADGSRAERERQAVAES
-714 RRTVT
+714 RRT
-719 EESRAEKE
+719 ERERAVS
-727 RTGTAKESRT
+727 AKESRLQ
-737 RRDYAS
+737 RDYTPAS
-743 SSARRAAKESAASEE
+743 AHRAAKESAASGE
-758 RRNMRP
+758 RRNARP
-764 TIQVRPASR
+764 AIYVRPASR

-780 DREEY
+780 EREEY

-813 RDADGF
+813 RDEDGF

>member
-1 MKKVRNIILGIIA
+1 MKRFKNIILGILA
-14 AGMLTVAVPVGGI
+14 AGMLTVAAPVGGI

-93 VGTMDSSSTKAFS
+93 VGTMDSNSTKAFS

-133 QAVTVSKPGAA
+133 QAVTVSKTGTAS
-144 TVKVKA
+144 VKVKA
-150 PASSSGEAALS
+150 PATSSAEAALS

-167 GKLSPAFSPD
+167 GTLSPAFSPN
-177 VTAYTVQVGASVD
+177 VTSYTAQVGASVD

-226 ENGQTTKSYT
+226 EDGQTTKSYT

-243 TVDVPSDAETEAET
+243 TVDVPSEAETGAETEAVGT
-257 EAEAVETSSVVT
+257 TPVVT

-277 GVSYTVATEFDAS
+277 GVSYTVASEFDAS

-308 QCGSGNDLTLLY
+308 QCGNGNDLTLLY
-320 LQSADGNGAFYIYM
+320 LQGADGNGAFYIYI
-334 PESGALSPYVTIDV
+334 PESGVLSPYVTIDV

-358 DASVQIPDGFV
+358 DESVQIPDGFM

-380 VQGWVWKSDEQQQYC
+380 VQGWVWKSDEQQKYC

-426 LATKYDDAQV
+426 LATKYDDTQV
-436 EEIVDQYNALCKD
+436 EEIVDKYNALCRD
-449 YNIRFIMIA
+449 YNIRFVMLA

-473 LLLKRKEWKEE
+473 LLLKRKEWREE
-484 AQAAGGRQRAKCR
+484 TQAAGGKQRSKRRPSSPNARPAAR
-497 SSAANVQPVA
+497 SEKERMAADDRRRPS
-507 NVRAERRTE
+507 AERMEEGRRSARRTQE
-516 RASQPNRR
+516 TLETRPVRR
-524 ERTTETGAVART
+524 ERSMEAAASADRA
-536 KRTPEERHSSGERE
+536 KRMPE
-550 DSIPERRRREVD
+550 ERRRREAG
-562 QRSSD
+562 S
-567 ARETR
+567 EN
-572 VSQDG
+572 
-577 ERRAERDRR
+577 
-586 ELTEEGRSERR
+586 RSERV
-597 RRELTEEGRS
+597 RREMPEESSPACVRREASEEERLQRTRRDAAEESRS
-607 ERRCRELAE
+607 ERPR
-616 KGRAERSQREPIEE
+616 
-630 GRTERRRREPI
+630 RT
-641 EEGRAERSRRESIE
+641 S
-655 EGRSERSRR
+655 
-664 ESIEEERSERS
+664 
-675 RREPA
+675 
-680 EETRSDRRHRALVGE
+680 
-695 DRSEGIRR
+695 
-703 DTADGSRAGHD
+703 ADGSRAERERQAVAES
-714 RRTVT
+714 RRT
-719 EESRAEKE
+719 ERERAVS
-727 RTGTAKESRT
+727 AKESRLQ
-737 RRDYAS
+737 RDYTPAS
-743 SSARRAAKESAASEE
+743 AHRAAKESAASGE
-758 RRNMRP
+758 RRNARP
-764 TIQVRPASR
+764 AIYVRPASR

-780 DREEY
+780 EREEY

-813 RDADGF
+813 RDEDGF

>member
-1 MKKVRNIILGIIA
+1 MKRFKNIILGILA
-14 AGMLTVAVPVGGI
+14 AGMLTVAAPVGGI

-93 VGTMDSSSTKAFS
+93 VGTMDSNSTKAFS

-133 QAVTVSKPGAA
+133 QAVTVSKTGTAS
-144 TVKVKA
+144 VKVKA
-150 PASSSGEAALS
+150 PATSSAEAALS

-167 GKLSPAFSPD
+167 GTLSPAFSPN
-177 VTAYTVQVGASVD
+177 VTSYTAQVGASVD

-213 KVGANTVVCKVTA
+213 KVGANIVVCKVTA
-226 ENGQTTKSYT
+226 EDGQTTKSYT

-243 TVDVPSDAETEAET
+243 TVDVPSEAETGAETEAVGT
-257 EAEAVETSSVVT
+257 TPVVT

-308 QCGSGNDLTLLY
+308 QCGNGNDLTLLY
-320 LQSADGNGAFYIYM
+320 LQGADGNGAFYIYI
-334 PESGALSPYVTIDV
+334 PESGVLSPYVTIDV

-358 DASVQIPDGFV
+358 DESVQIPDGFM

-380 VQGWVWKSDEQQQYC
+380 VQGWVWKSDEQQKYC

-436 EEIVDQYNALCKD
+436 EEIVDKYNALCRD
-449 YNIRFIMIA
+449 YNIRFVMLA

-473 LLLKRKEWKEE
+473 LLLKRKEWREE
-484 AQAAGGRQRAKCR
+484 AQAAGGRQRSKRRPSSPNARPAADARVKRGTGRDKREDGEMTPARPAAR
-497 SSAANVQPVA
+497 SEKERMAADDRRRPS
-507 NVRAERRTE
+507 AERIEEGRRSARRTQE
-516 RASQPNRR
+516 TLETRPVRR
-524 ERTTETGAVART
+524 ERSMEAAASADRA
-536 KRTPEERHSSGERE
+536 KRMPE
-550 DSIPERRRREVD
+550 ERRRRE
-562 QRSSD
+562 
-567 ARETR
+567 
-572 VSQDG
+572 
-577 ERRAERDRR
+577 AES
-586 ELTEEGRSERR
+586 ENRSERV
-597 RRELTEEGRS
+597 RREMPEESSPACVRREASEEERLQRTRRDAAEESRS
-607 ERRCRELAE
+607 ERPR
-616 KGRAERSQREPIEE
+616 
-630 GRTERRRREPI
+630 RT
-641 EEGRAERSRRESIE
+641 S
-655 EGRSERSRR
+655 
-664 ESIEEERSERS
+664 
-675 RREPA
+675 
-680 EETRSDRRHRALVGE
+680 
-695 DRSEGIRR
+695 
-703 DTADGSRAGHD
+703 ADGSRAERERQAVAES
-714 RRTVT
+714 RRT
-719 EESRAEKE
+719 ERERAVS
-727 RTGTAKESRT
+727 AKESRLQ
-737 RRDYAS
+737 RDYTPAS
-743 SSARRAAKESAASEE
+743 AHRAAKESAASGE
-758 RRNMRP
+758 RRNARP
-764 TIQVRPASR
+764 AIYVRPASR

-780 DREEY
+780 EREEY

-790 RYESESE
+790 RYESE
-797 RSRRAREAK
+797 
-806 ARLERDR
+806 
-813 RDADGF
+813 
-819 EYIDDPQ
+819 

>member
-1 MKKVRNIILGIIA
+1 MKRFKNIILGILA
-14 AGMLTVAVPVGGI
+14 AGMLTVAAPVGGI

-93 VGTMDSSSTKAFS
+93 VGTMDSNSTKAFS

-133 QAVTVSKPGAA
+133 QAVTVSKTGTAS
-144 TVKVKA
+144 VKVKA
-150 PASSSGEAALS
+150 PATSSAEAALS

-167 GKLSPAFSPD
+167 GTLSPAFSPNMTSY
-177 VTAYTVQVGASVD
+177 TAQVGASVD

-213 KVGANTVVCKVTA
+213 KVGANTVICKVTA
-226 ENGQTTKSYT
+226 EDGQTTKSYT

-243 TVDVPSDAETEAET
+243 TVDVPSEAETGAETEAVGT
-257 EAEAVETSSVVT
+257 TPVVT

-308 QCGSGNDLTLLY
+308 QCGNGNDLTLLY
-320 LQSADGNGAFYIYM
+320 LQGADGNGEFYIYI
-334 PESGALSPYVTIDV
+334 PESGVLSPYVTIDV

-358 DASVQIPDGFV
+358 DESVQIPDGFM

-380 VQGWVWKSDEQQQYC
+380 VQGWVWKSDEQQKYC

-436 EEIVDQYNALCKD
+436 EEIVDKYNALCRD
-449 YNIRFIMIA
+449 YNIRFVMLA

-473 LLLKRKEWKEE
+473 LLLKRKEWREE
-484 AQAAGGRQRAKCR
+484 AQAAGGRQRSKRRPSSPNARPAAR
-497 SSAANVQPVA
+497 SEKERMAADDRRRPS
-507 NVRAERRTE
+507 AERMEEGRRSARRTQE
-516 RASQPNRR
+516 TLETRPVRR
-524 ERTTETGAVART
+524 ERSMEAAASADRA
-536 KRTPEERHSSGERE
+536 KRMPE
-550 DSIPERRRREVD
+550 ERRRREAG
-562 QRSSD
+562 S
-567 ARETR
+567 EN
-572 VSQDG
+572 
-577 ERRAERDRR
+577 
-586 ELTEEGRSERR
+586 RSERV
-597 RRELTEEGRS
+597 RREMPEESSPACVRREASEERLQRTRRDTAEESRS
-607 ERRCRELAE
+607 ERPR
-616 KGRAERSQREPIEE
+616 
-630 GRTERRRREPI
+630 RT
-641 EEGRAERSRRESIE
+641 S
-655 EGRSERSRR
+655 
-664 ESIEEERSERS
+664 
-675 RREPA
+675 
-680 EETRSDRRHRALVGE
+680 
-695 DRSEGIRR
+695 
-703 DTADGSRAGHD
+703 ADGSRAERERQAVAES
-714 RRTVT
+714 RRT
-719 EESRAEKE
+719 ERERAVS
-727 RTGTAKESRT
+727 AKESRLQ
-737 RRDYAS
+737 RDYTPAS
-743 SSARRAAKESAASEE
+743 AHRAAKESAASGE
-758 RRNMRP
+758 RRNARP
-764 TIQVRPASR
+764 AIYVRPASR

-780 DREEY
+780 EREEY

-813 RDADGF
+813 RDEDGF

>member
-1 MKKVRNIILGIIA
+1 MKRFKNIILGILA
-14 AGMLTVAVPVGGI
+14 AGMLTVAAPVGGI

-50 VNVKISSQDGN
+50 VNVKISSLDGN

-93 VGTMDSSSTKAFS
+93 VGTMDSNSTKAFS

-133 QAVTVSKPGAA
+133 QAVTVSKTGTAS
-144 TVKVKA
+144 VKVKA
-150 PASSSGEAALS
+150 PATSSAEAALS

-167 GKLSPAFSPD
+167 GTLSPAFSPN
-177 VTAYTVQVGASVD
+177 VTSYTAQVGASVD

-226 ENGQTTKSYT
+226 EDGQTTKSYT

-243 TVDVPSDAETEAET
+243 TVDVPSEAETGAETEAVGT
-257 EAEAVETSSVVT
+257 TPVVT

-308 QCGSGNDLTLLY
+308 QCGNGNDLTLLY
-320 LQSADGNGAFYIYM
+320 LQGADGNGAFYIYI
-334 PESGALSPYVTIDV
+334 PESGVLSPYVTIDV

-358 DASVQIPDGFV
+358 DESVQIPDGFM

-380 VQGWVWKSDEQQQYC
+380 VQGWVWKSDEQQKYC

-436 EEIVDQYNALCKD
+436 EEIVDKYNALCRD
-449 YNIRFIMIA
+449 YNIRFVMLA

-473 LLLKRKEWKEE
+473 LLLKRKEWREE
-484 AQAAGGRQRAKCR
+484 TQAAGGRQRSKR
-497 SSAANVQPVA
+497 RPSSSNARPAADARVKRGTGRDKREDGEMTPARPVA
-507 NVRAERRTE
+507 RSEKERMAADDRRRPSAERMEEGRRSARRTQE
-516 RASQPNRR
+516 TLETRPVRR
-524 ERTTETGAVART
+524 ERSMEAAASADRA
-536 KRTPEERHSSGERE
+536 KRMPE
-550 DSIPERRRREVD
+550 ERRRREAG
-562 QRSSD
+562 S
-567 ARETR
+567 EN
-572 VSQDG
+572 
-577 ERRAERDRR
+577 
-586 ELTEEGRSERR
+586 RSERV
-597 RRELTEEGRS
+597 RREMPEESSPACVRREASEERLQRTRRDAAEESRS
-607 ERRCRELAE
+607 ERPR
-616 KGRAERSQREPIEE
+616 
-630 GRTERRRREPI
+630 RT
-641 EEGRAERSRRESIE
+641 S
-655 EGRSERSRR
+655 
-664 ESIEEERSERS
+664 
-675 RREPA
+675 
-680 EETRSDRRHRALVGE
+680 
-695 DRSEGIRR
+695 
-703 DTADGSRAGHD
+703 ADGSRAERERQAVAES
-714 RRTVT
+714 RRT
-719 EESRAEKE
+719 ERERAVS
-727 RTGTAKESRT
+727 AKESRLQ
-737 RRDYAS
+737 RDYTPAS
-743 SSARRAAKESAASEE
+743 AHRAAKESAASGE
-758 RRNMRP
+758 RRNARP
-764 TIQVRPASR
+764 AIYVRPASR

-780 DREEY
+780 EREEY

-813 RDADGF
+813 RDEDGF

>member
-1 MKKVRNIILGIIA
+1 MKRFKNIILGILA
-14 AGMLTVAVPVGGI
+14 AGMLTVAAPVGGI

-93 VGTMDSSSTKAFS
+93 VGTMDSNSTKAFS

-133 QAVTVSKPGAA
+133 QAVTVSKTGTAS
-144 TVKVKA
+144 VKVKA
-150 PASSSGEAALS
+150 PATSSAEAALS

-167 GKLSPAFSPD
+167 GTLSPAFSPN
-177 VTAYTVQVGASVD
+177 VTSYTAQVGASVD

-226 ENGQTTKSYT
+226 EDGQTTKSYT

-243 TVDVPSDAETEAET
+243 TVDVPSEAETGAETEAVGT
-257 EAEAVETSSVVT
+257 TPVVT

-308 QCGSGNDLTLLY
+308 QCGNGNDLTLLY
-320 LQSADGNGAFYIYM
+320 LQGADGNGAFYIYI
-334 PESGALSPYVTIDV
+334 PESGVLSPYVTIDV

-358 DASVQIPDGFV
+358 DESVQIPDGFM

-380 VQGWVWKSDEQQQYC
+380 VQGWVWKSDEQQKYC

-436 EEIVDQYNALCKD
+436 EEIVDKYNALCRD
-449 YNIRFIMIA
+449 YNIRFVMLA

-473 LLLKRKEWKEE
+473 LLLKRKEWREE
-484 AQAAGGRQRAKCR
+484 TQAAGGRQRSKR
-497 SSAANVQPVA
+497 RPPSSNARPAADARVKRGTGRDKREDGEMTPARPVA
-507 NVRAERRTE
+507 RSEKERMAADDRRRPSAERMEEGRRSARRTQE
-516 RASQPNRR
+516 TLETRPVRR
-524 ERTTETGAVART
+524 ERSMEAAASADRA
-536 KRTPEERHSSGERE
+536 KRMPE
-550 DSIPERRRREVD
+550 ERRRREAG
-562 QRSSD
+562 S
-567 ARETR
+567 EN
-572 VSQDG
+572 
-577 ERRAERDRR
+577 
-586 ELTEEGRSERR
+586 RSERV
-597 RRELTEEGRS
+597 RREMPEESSPACVRREASEERLQRTRRDAAEESRS
-607 ERRCRELAE
+607 ERPR
-616 KGRAERSQREPIEE
+616 
-630 GRTERRRREPI
+630 RT
-641 EEGRAERSRRESIE
+641 S
-655 EGRSERSRR
+655 
-664 ESIEEERSERS
+664 
-675 RREPA
+675 
-680 EETRSDRRHRALVGE
+680 
-695 DRSEGIRR
+695 
-703 DTADGSRAGHD
+703 ADGSRAERERQAVAES
-714 RRTVT
+714 RRT
-719 EESRAEKE
+719 ERERAVS
-727 RTGTAKESRT
+727 AKESRLQ
-737 RRDYAS
+737 RDYTPAS
-743 SSARRAAKESAASEE
+743 AHRAAKESAASGE
-758 RRNMRP
+758 RRNARP
-764 TIQVRPASR
+764 AIYVRPASR

-780 DREEY
+780 EREEY

-813 RDADGF
+813 RDEDGF

>member
-1 MKKVRNIILGIIA
+1 MKRFKNIILGILA
-14 AGMLTVAVPVGGI
+14 AGMLTVVAPVGGI

-133 QAVTVSKPGAA
+133 QAVTVSKTGTAS
-144 TVKVKA
+144 VKVKA
-150 PASSSGEAALS
+150 PATSSAEAALS

-167 GKLSPAFSPD
+167 GTLSPAFSPN
-177 VTAYTVQVGASVD
+177 VTSYTAQVGASVD

-226 ENGQTTKSYT
+226 EDGQTTKSYT

-243 TVDVPSDAETEAET
+243 TVDVPSEAETGAETEAVGT
-257 EAEAVETSSVVT
+257 TPVVT

-308 QCGSGNDLTLLY
+308 QCGNGNDLTLLY
-320 LQSADGNGAFYIYM
+320 LQGADGNGAFYIYI
-334 PESGALSPYVTIDV
+334 PESGVLSPYVTIDV

-358 DASVQIPDGFV
+358 DESVQIPDGFM

-380 VQGWVWKSDEQQQYC
+380 VQGWVWKSDEQQKYC

-436 EEIVDQYNALCKD
+436 EEIVDKYNALCRD
-449 YNIRFIMIA
+449 YNIRFVMLA

-473 LLLKRKEWKEE
+473 LLLKRKEWREKT
-484 AQAAGGRQRAKCR
+484 QAAGGRQRSKRRPSSSNARPAADARVKRGTGRDKRDDGEMTPARPAAR
-497 SSAANVQPVA
+497 SEKERMAADD
-507 NVRAERRTE
+507 RRRRSAERMEEGRRSARRTQE
-516 RASQPNRR
+516 TLETRPVRR
-524 ERTTETGAVART
+524 ERSMEVAASADRA
-536 KRTPEERHSSGERE
+536 KRMPE
-550 DSIPERRRREVD
+550 ERRRRE
-562 QRSSD
+562 
-567 ARETR
+567 
-572 VSQDG
+572 
-577 ERRAERDRR
+577 AES
-586 ELTEEGRSERR
+586 ENRSERV
-597 RRELTEEGRS
+597 RREMPEESSPACVRREASEEERLQRTRRDAAEESRS
-607 ERRCRELAE
+607 ERPR
-616 KGRAERSQREPIEE
+616 
-630 GRTERRRREPI
+630 RT
-641 EEGRAERSRRESIE
+641 S
-655 EGRSERSRR
+655 
-664 ESIEEERSERS
+664 
-675 RREPA
+675 
-680 EETRSDRRHRALVGE
+680 
-695 DRSEGIRR
+695 
-703 DTADGSRAGHD
+703 ADGSRAERERQAVAES
-714 RRTVT
+714 RRT
-719 EESRAEKE
+719 ERERAVS
-727 RTGTAKESRT
+727 AKESRLQ
-737 RRDYAS
+737 RDYTPAS
-743 SSARRAAKESAASEE
+743 AHRAAKESAASGE
-758 RRNMRP
+758 RRNARP
-764 TIQVRPASR
+764 AIYVRPASR

-780 DREEY
+780 EREEY

-813 RDADGF
+813 RDEDGF

>member
-1 MKKVRNIILGIIA
+1 MKRFKNIILGILA
-14 AGMLTVAVPVGGI
+14 AGMLTVAAPVGGI

-93 VGTMDSSSTKAFS
+93 VGTMDSNSTKAFS

-133 QAVTVSKPGAA
+133 QAVTVSKTGTAS
-144 TVKVKA
+144 VKVKA
-150 PASSSGEAALS
+150 PATSSAEAALS

-167 GKLSPAFSPD
+167 GTLSPAFSPN
-177 VTAYTVQVGASVD
+177 VTSYTAQVGASVD

-226 ENGQTTKSYT
+226 EDGQTTKSYT

-243 TVDVPSDAETEAET
+243 TVDVPSEAETGAETEAVGT
-257 EAEAVETSSVVT
+257 TPVVT

-308 QCGSGNDLTLLY
+308 QCGNGNDLTLLY
-320 LQSADGNGAFYIYM
+320 LQGADGNGAFYIYI
-334 PESGALSPYVTIDV
+334 PESGVLSPYVTIDV

-358 DASVQIPDGFV
+358 DESVQIPDGFM

-380 VQGWVWKSDEQQQYC
+380 VQGWVWKSDEQQKYC

-436 EEIVDQYNALCKD
+436 EEIVDKYNALCRD
-449 YNIRFIMIA
+449 YNIRFVMLA

-473 LLLKRKEWKEE
+473 LLLKRKEWREE
-484 AQAAGGRQRAKCR
+484 TQAAGGKQRSKR
-497 SSAANVQPVA
+497 RPSSSNARPAADARVKRGTGRDKREDGEMTPARPVA
-507 NVRAERRTE
+507 RSEKERMAADDRRRPSAERMEEGRRSARRTQE
-516 RASQPNRR
+516 TLETRPVRR
-524 ERTTETGAVART
+524 ERSMEAAASADRA
-536 KRTPEERHSSGERE
+536 KRMPE
-550 DSIPERRRREVD
+550 ERRRREAG
-562 QRSSD
+562 S
-567 ARETR
+567 EN
-572 VSQDG
+572 
-577 ERRAERDRR
+577 
-586 ELTEEGRSERR
+586 RSERV
-597 RRELTEEGRS
+597 RREMPEESSPACVRREASEERLQRTRRDAAEESRS
-607 ERRCRELAE
+607 ERPR
-616 KGRAERSQREPIEE
+616 
-630 GRTERRRREPI
+630 RT
-641 EEGRAERSRRESIE
+641 S
-655 EGRSERSRR
+655 
-664 ESIEEERSERS
+664 
-675 RREPA
+675 
-680 EETRSDRRHRALVGE
+680 
-695 DRSEGIRR
+695 
-703 DTADGSRAGHD
+703 ADGSRAERERQAVAES
-714 RRTVT
+714 RRT
-719 EESRAEKE
+719 ERERAVS
-727 RTGTAKESRT
+727 AKESRLQ
-737 RRDYAS
+737 RDYTPAS
-743 SSARRAAKESAASEE
+743 AHRAAKESAASGE
-758 RRNMRP
+758 RRNARP
-764 TIQVRPASR
+764 AIYVRPASR

-780 DREEY
+780 EREEY

-813 RDADGF
+813 RDEDGF
-819 EYIDDPQ
+819 EYIDDPK

>member
-1 MKKVRNIILGIIA
+1 MKRFKNIILGILA
-14 AGMLTVAVPVGGI
+14 AGMLTVAAPVGGI

-38 SDPSATVGQEFS
+38 SDPNATVGQEFS

-133 QAVTVSKPGAA
+133 QAVTVSKTGTAS
-144 TVKVKA
+144 VKVKA
-150 PASSSGEAALS
+150 PATSSAEAALS

-167 GKLSPAFSPD
+167 GTLSPAFSPN
-177 VTAYTVQVGASVD
+177 VTSYTAQVGASVD

-226 ENGQTTKSYT
+226 EDGQTTKSYT

-243 TVDVPSDAETEAET
+243 TVDVPSEAETEAET
-257 EAEAVETSSVVT
+257 EAVGTTPVVT

-308 QCGSGNDLTLLY
+308 QCGNGNDLTLLY
-320 LQSADGNGAFYIYM
+320 LQGADGNGAFYIYI
-334 PESGALSPYVTIDV
+334 PESGVLSPYVTIDV

-358 DASVQIPDGFV
+358 DESVQIPDGFM

-380 VQGWVWKSDEQQQYC
+380 VQGWVWKSDEQQKYC

-436 EEIVDQYNALCKD
+436 EEIVDKYNALCRD
-449 YNIRFIMIA
+449 YNIRFVMLA

-473 LLLKRKEWKEE
+473 LLLKRKEWREE
-484 AQAAGGRQRAKCR
+484 TQAAGGRQRSKR
-497 SSAANVQPVA
+497 RPSSSNARPAADARVKRGTGRDKREDGEMTPARPVA
-507 NVRAERRTE
+507 RSEKERMAADDRRRPSAERMEEGRRSARRTQE
-516 RASQPNRR
+516 TLETRPVRR
-524 ERTTETGAVART
+524 ERSMEAAASADRA
-536 KRTPEERHSSGERE
+536 KRMPE
-550 DSIPERRRREVD
+550 ERRRREAG
-562 QRSSD
+562 S
-567 ARETR
+567 EN
-572 VSQDG
+572 
-577 ERRAERDRR
+577 
-586 ELTEEGRSERR
+586 RSERV
-597 RRELTEEGRS
+597 RREMPEESSPACVRREASEERLQRTRRDAAEESRS
-607 ERRCRELAE
+607 ERPR
-616 KGRAERSQREPIEE
+616 
-630 GRTERRRREPI
+630 RT
-641 EEGRAERSRRESIE
+641 S
-655 EGRSERSRR
+655 
-664 ESIEEERSERS
+664 
-675 RREPA
+675 
-680 EETRSDRRHRALVGE
+680 
-695 DRSEGIRR
+695 
-703 DTADGSRAGHD
+703 ADGSRAERERQAVAES
-714 RRTVT
+714 RRT
-719 EESRAEKE
+719 ERERAVS
-727 RTGTAKESRT
+727 AKESRLQ
-737 RRDYAS
+737 RDYTPAS
-743 SSARRAAKESAASEE
+743 AHRAAKESAASGE
-758 RRNMRP
+758 RRNARP
-764 TIQVRPASR
+764 AIYVRPASR

-780 DREEY
+780 EREEY

-813 RDADGF
+813 RDEDGF

>member
-1 MKKVRNIILGIIA
+1 MKRFKNIILGILV
-14 AGMLTVAVPVGGI
+14 AGMLTVAAPVGGI

-93 VGTMDSSSTKAFS
+93 VGTMDSNSTKAFS

-133 QAVTVSKPGAA
+133 QAVTVSKTGTAS
-144 TVKVKA
+144 VKVKA
-150 PASSSGEAALS
+150 PATSSAEAALS

-167 GKLSPAFSPD
+167 GTLSPAFSPN
-177 VTAYTVQVGASVD
+177 VTSYTAQVGASVD

-226 ENGQTTKSYT
+226 EDGQTTKSYT

-243 TVDVPSDAETEAET
+243 TVDVPSEAETGAETEAVGT
-257 EAEAVETSSVVT
+257 TPVVK

-308 QCGSGNDLTLLY
+308 QCGNGNDLTLLY
-320 LQSADGNGAFYIYM
+320 LQGADGNGAFYIYI
-334 PESGALSPYVTIDV
+334 PESGVLSPYVTIDV

-358 DASVQIPDGFV
+358 DESVQIPDGFM

-380 VQGWVWKSDEQQQYC
+380 VQGWVWKSDEQQKYC

-436 EEIVDQYNALCKD
+436 EEIVDKYNALCRD
-449 YNIRFIMIA
+449 YNIRFVMLA

-473 LLLKRKEWKEE
+473 LLLKRKEWREE
-484 AQAAGGRQRAKCR
+484 AQAAGGRQRSKRRPSSPNARPAADARVKRGTGRDKREDGEMMPARPAAR
-497 SSAANVQPVA
+497 SA
-507 NVRAERRTE
+507 RRTQETLETRPVRRE
-516 RASQPNRR
+516 REEERETPPVRRTRDEGHASQPVRR
-524 ERTTETGAVART
+524 ERSMEAAASADRA
-536 KRTPEERHSSGERE
+536 KRMPE
-550 DSIPERRRREVD
+550 ERRRREAGSEN
-562 QRSSD
+562 RS
-567 ARETR
+567 EC
-572 VSQDG
+572 V
-577 ERRAERDRR
+577 RR
-586 ELTEEGRSERR
+586 EMPEESSPACV
-597 RRELTEEGRS
+597 RREASEE
-607 ERRCRELAE
+607 ERLQRTRRDAAE
-616 KGRAERSQREPIEE
+616 ES
-630 GRTERRRREPI
+630 RTERPRRT
-641 EEGRAERSRRESIE
+641 S
-655 EGRSERSRR
+655 
-664 ESIEEERSERS
+664 
-675 RREPA
+675 
-680 EETRSDRRHRALVGE
+680 
-695 DRSEGIRR
+695 
-703 DTADGSRAGHD
+703 ADGSRAERERQAVAES
-714 RRTVT
+714 RRT
-719 EESRAEKE
+719 ERERAVS
-727 RTGTAKESRT
+727 AKESRLQ
-737 RRDYAS
+737 RDYTPAS
-743 SSARRAAKESAASEE
+743 AHRAAKESAASGE
-758 RRNMRP
+758 RRNARP
-764 TIQVRPASR
+764 AIYVRPASR

-780 DREEY
+780 EREEY

-813 RDADGF
+813 RDEDGF

>member
-1 MKKVRNIILGIIA
+1 MKRFKNIILGILA
-14 AGMLTVAVPVGGI
+14 AGMLTVAAPVGGI

-93 VGTMDSSSTKAFS
+93 VGTMDSNSTKAFS

-133 QAVTVSKPGAA
+133 QAVTVSKTGTAS
-144 TVKVKA
+144 VKVKA
-150 PASSSGEAALS
+150 PATSSAEAALS

-167 GKLSPAFSPD
+167 GTLSPAFSPN
-177 VTAYTVQVGASVD
+177 VTSYTAQVGASVD

-226 ENGQTTKSYT
+226 EDGQTTKSYT

-243 TVDVPSDAETEAET
+243 TVDVPSEAETGAETEAVGT
-257 EAEAVETSSVVT
+257 TPVVT

-277 GVSYTVATEFDAS
+277 GVSYTLATEFDAS

-308 QCGSGNDLTLLY
+308 QCGNGNDLTLLY
-320 LQSADGNGAFYIYM
+320 LQGADGNGAFYIYI
-334 PESGALSPYVTIDV
+334 PESGVLSPYVTIDV

-358 DASVQIPDGFV
+358 DESVQIPDGFMD
-369 ETTIQLNGTYK
+369 TTIQLNGTYK
-380 VQGWVWKSDEQQQYC
+380 VQGWVWKSDEQQKYC

-436 EEIVDQYNALCKD
+436 EEIVDKYNALCRD
-449 YNIRFIMIA
+449 YNIRFVMLA

-473 LLLKRKEWKEE
+473 LLLKRKEWREE
-484 AQAAGGRQRAKCR
+484 TQAAGGKQRSKR
-497 SSAANVQPVA
+497 RPSSSNARPAADARVKRGTGRDKREDGEMTPARPVA
-507 NVRAERRTE
+507 RSEKERMAADDRRRPSAERMEEGRRSARRTQE
-516 RASQPNRR
+516 TLETRPVRR
-524 ERTTETGAVART
+524 ERSMEAAASADRA
-536 KRTPEERHSSGERE
+536 KRMPE
-550 DSIPERRRREVD
+550 ERRRREAG
-562 QRSSD
+562 S
-567 ARETR
+567 EN
-572 VSQDG
+572 
-577 ERRAERDRR
+577 
-586 ELTEEGRSERR
+586 RSERV
-597 RRELTEEGRS
+597 RREMPEESSPACVRREASEERLQRTRRDAAEESRS
-607 ERRCRELAE
+607 ERPR
-616 KGRAERSQREPIEE
+616 
-630 GRTERRRREPI
+630 RT
-641 EEGRAERSRRESIE
+641 S
-655 EGRSERSRR
+655 
-664 ESIEEERSERS
+664 
-675 RREPA
+675 
-680 EETRSDRRHRALVGE
+680 
-695 DRSEGIRR
+695 
-703 DTADGSRAGHD
+703 ADGSRAERERQAVAES
-714 RRTVT
+714 RRT
-719 EESRAEKE
+719 ERERAVS
-727 RTGTAKESRT
+727 AKESRLQ
-737 RRDYAS
+737 RDYTPAS
-743 SSARRAAKESAASEE
+743 AHRAAKESAASGE
-758 RRNMRP
+758 RRNARP
-764 TIQVRPASR
+764 AIYVRPASR

-780 DREEY
+780 EREEY

-813 RDADGF
+813 RDEDGF

>member
-1 MKKVRNIILGIIA
+1 MKRFKNIILGILA
-14 AGMLTVAVPVGGI
+14 AGMLTVAAPVGGI

-93 VGTMDSSSTKAFS
+93 VRTMDSNSTKAFS

-133 QAVTVSKPGAA
+133 QAVTVSKTGTAS
-144 TVKVKA
+144 VKVKA
-150 PASSSGEAALS
+150 PATSSAEAALS

-167 GKLSPAFSPD
+167 GTLSPAFSPN
-177 VTAYTVQVGASVD
+177 VTSYTAQVGASVD

-226 ENGQTTKSYT
+226 EDGQTTKSYT

-243 TVDVPSDAETEAET
+243 TVDVPSEAETGAETEAVGT
-257 EAEAVETSSVVT
+257 TPVVT

-308 QCGSGNDLTLLY
+308 QCGNGNDLTLLY
-320 LQSADGNGAFYIYM
+320 LQGADGNGAFYIYI
-334 PESGALSPYVTIDV
+334 PESGVLSPYVTIDV

-358 DASVQIPDGFV
+358 DESVQIPDGFM

-380 VQGWVWKSDEQQQYC
+380 VQGWVWKSDEQQKYC

-436 EEIVDQYNALCKD
+436 EEIVDKYNALCRD
-449 YNIRFIMIA
+449 YNIRFVMLA

-473 LLLKRKEWKEE
+473 LLLKRKEWREKT
-484 AQAAGGRQRAKCR
+484 QAAGGRQRSKRRPSSSNARPAADARVKRGTGRDKRDDGEMTPARPAAR
-497 SSAANVQPVA
+497 SEKERMAADD
-507 NVRAERRTE
+507 RRRRSAERMEEGRRSARRTQE
-516 RASQPNRR
+516 TLETRPVRR
-524 ERTTETGAVART
+524 ERSMEVAASADRA
-536 KRTPEERHSSGERE
+536 KRMPE
-550 DSIPERRRREVD
+550 ERRRRE
-562 QRSSD
+562 
-567 ARETR
+567 
-572 VSQDG
+572 
-577 ERRAERDRR
+577 AES
-586 ELTEEGRSERR
+586 ENRSERV
-597 RRELTEEGRS
+597 RREMPEESSPACVRREASEEERLQRTRRDAAEESRS
-607 ERRCRELAE
+607 ERPR
-616 KGRAERSQREPIEE
+616 
-630 GRTERRRREPI
+630 RT
-641 EEGRAERSRRESIE
+641 S
-655 EGRSERSRR
+655 
-664 ESIEEERSERS
+664 
-675 RREPA
+675 
-680 EETRSDRRHRALVGE
+680 
-695 DRSEGIRR
+695 
-703 DTADGSRAGHD
+703 ADGSRAERERQAVAES
-714 RRTVT
+714 RRT
-719 EESRAEKE
+719 ERERAVS
-727 RTGTAKESRT
+727 AKESRLQ
-737 RRDYAS
+737 RDYTPAS
-743 SSARRAAKESAASEE
+743 AHRAAKESAASGE
-758 RRNMRP
+758 RRNARP
-764 TIQVRPASR
+764 AIYVRPASR

-780 DREEY
+780 EREEY

-813 RDADGF
+813 RDEDGF

>member
-1 MKKVRNIILGIIA
+1 MKRFKNIILGILA
-14 AGMLTVAVPVGGI
+14 AGMLTVAAPVGGI

-93 VGTMDSSSTKAFS
+93 VGTMDSNSTKAFS

-133 QAVTVSKPGAA
+133 QAVTVSKTGTAS
-144 TVKVKA
+144 VKVKA
-150 PASSSGEAALS
+150 PATSSAEAALS

-167 GKLSPAFSPD
+167 GTLSPAFSPN
-177 VTAYTVQVGASVD
+177 VTSYTAQVGASVD

-226 ENGQTTKSYT
+226 EDGQTTKSYT

-243 TVDVPSDAETEAET
+243 TVDVPSEAETGAETEAVGT
-257 EAEAVETSSVVT
+257 TPVVT

-308 QCGSGNDLTLLY
+308 QCGNGNDLTLLY
-320 LQSADGNGAFYIYM
+320 LQGADGNGEFYIYI
-334 PESGALSPYVTIDV
+334 PESGVLSPYVTIDV

-358 DASVQIPDGFV
+358 DESVQIPDGFM

-380 VQGWVWKSDEQQQYC
+380 VQGWVWKSDEQQKYC

-436 EEIVDQYNALCKD
+436 EEIVDKYNALCRD
-449 YNIRFIMIA
+449 YNIRFVMLA

-473 LLLKRKEWKEE
+473 LLLKRKEWREE
-484 AQAAGGRQRAKCR
+484 AQAAGGRQRSKRRPSSPNARPAVR
-497 SSAANVQPVA
+497 SEKERMAADDRRRPS
-507 NVRAERRTE
+507 AERMEEGRRSARRTQE
-516 RASQPNRR
+516 TLETRPVRR
-524 ERTTETGAVART
+524 ERSMEAAASADRA
-536 KRTPEERHSSGERE
+536 KRMPE
-550 DSIPERRRREVD
+550 ERRRREAG
-562 QRSSD
+562 S
-567 ARETR
+567 EN
-572 VSQDG
+572 
-577 ERRAERDRR
+577 
-586 ELTEEGRSERR
+586 RSERV
-597 RRELTEEGRS
+597 RREMPEESSPACVRREASEERLQRTRRDTAEESRS
-607 ERRCRELAE
+607 ERPR
-616 KGRAERSQREPIEE
+616 
-630 GRTERRRREPI
+630 RT
-641 EEGRAERSRRESIE
+641 S
-655 EGRSERSRR
+655 
-664 ESIEEERSERS
+664 
-675 RREPA
+675 
-680 EETRSDRRHRALVGE
+680 
-695 DRSEGIRR
+695 
-703 DTADGSRAGHD
+703 ADGSRAERERQAVAES
-714 RRTVT
+714 RRT
-719 EESRAEKE
+719 ERERAVS
-727 RTGTAKESRT
+727 AKESRLQ
-737 RRDYAS
+737 RDYTPAS
-743 SSARRAAKESAASEE
+743 AHRAAKESAASGE
-758 RRNMRP
+758 RRNARP
-764 TIQVRPASR
+764 AIYVRPASR

-780 DREEY
+780 EREEY

-813 RDADGF
+813 RDEDGF

>member
-1 MKKVRNIILGIIA
+1 MKRFKNIILGILA
-14 AGMLTVAVPVGGI
+14 AGMLTVAAPVGGI

-38 SDPSATVGQEFS
+38 SDPNATVGQEFS

-133 QAVTVSKPGAA
+133 QAVTVSKTGTAS
-144 TVKVKA
+144 VKVKA
-150 PASSSGEAALS
+150 PATSSAEAALS

-167 GKLSPAFSPD
+167 GTLSPAFSPN
-177 VTAYTVQVGASVD
+177 VTSYTAQVGASVD

-226 ENGQTTKSYT
+226 EDGQTTKSYT

-243 TVDVPSDAETEAET
+243 TVDVPSEAETEAET
-257 EAEAVETSSVVT
+257 EAVGTTPVVT

-308 QCGSGNDLTLLY
+308 QCGNGNDLTLLY
-320 LQSADGNGAFYIYM
+320 LQGADGNGAFYIYI
-334 PESGALSPYVTIDV
+334 PESGVLSPYVTIDV

-358 DASVQIPDGFV
+358 DESVQIPDGFM

-380 VQGWVWKSDEQQQYC
+380 VQGWVWKSDEQQKYC

-436 EEIVDQYNALCKD
+436 EEIVDKYNALCRD
-449 YNIRFIMIA
+449 YNIRFVMLA

-473 LLLKRKEWKEE
+473 LLLKRKEWREKT
-484 AQAAGGRQRAKCR
+484 QAAGGRQRSKRRPSSSNARPAADARVKRGTGRDKRDDGEMTPARPAAR
-497 SSAANVQPVA
+497 SEKERMAADDRRRPS
-507 NVRAERRTE
+507 AERMEEGRRSARRTQE
-516 RASQPNRR
+516 TLETRPVRR
-524 ERTTETGAVART
+524 ERSMEVAASADRA
-536 KRTPEERHSSGERE
+536 KRMPE
-550 DSIPERRRREVD
+550 ERRRRE
-562 QRSSD
+562 
-567 ARETR
+567 
-572 VSQDG
+572 
-577 ERRAERDRR
+577 AES
-586 ELTEEGRSERR
+586 ENRSERV
-597 RRELTEEGRS
+597 RREMPEESSPACVRREASEEERLQRTRRDTAEESRS
-607 ERRCRELAE
+607 ERPR
-616 KGRAERSQREPIEE
+616 
-630 GRTERRRREPI
+630 RT
-641 EEGRAERSRRESIE
+641 S
-655 EGRSERSRR
+655 
-664 ESIEEERSERS
+664 
-675 RREPA
+675 
-680 EETRSDRRHRALVGE
+680 
-695 DRSEGIRR
+695 
-703 DTADGSRAGHD
+703 ADGSRAERERQAVAES
-714 RRTVT
+714 RRT
-719 EESRAEKE
+719 ERERAVSE
-727 RTGTAKESRT
+727 KESRLQ
-737 RRDYAS
+737 RDYTPAS
-743 SSARRAAKESAASEE
+743 AHRAAKEAAVSGE
-758 RRNMRP
+758 RRNARP
-764 TIQVRPASR
+764 TIHVRPASR

-780 DREEY
+780 EREEY

-813 RDADGF
+813 RDEDGF

>member
-1 MKKVRNIILGIIA
+1 MKRFKNIILGILA
-14 AGMLTVAVPVGGI
+14 AGMLTVAAPIGGI

-133 QAVTVSKPGAA
+133 QAVTVSKTGTAS
-144 TVKVKA
+144 VKVKA
-150 PASSSGEAALS
+150 PATSSAEAALS

-167 GKLSPAFSPD
+167 GTLSPAFSPN
-177 VTAYTVQVGASVD
+177 VTSYTAQVGASVD

-226 ENGQTTKSYT
+226 EDGQTTKSYT
-236 ITVNKLD
+236 ITVNKLN
-243 TVDVPSDAETEAET
+243 TVDVPSEAETEAET
-257 EAEAVETSSVVT
+257 ETVGTTPVVT

-308 QCGSGNDLTLLY
+308 QCGNGNDLTLLY
-320 LQSADGNGAFYIYM
+320 LQGADGNGAFYIYI
-334 PESGALSPYVTIDV
+334 PESGVLSPYVTIDV

-358 DASVQIPDGFV
+358 DESVQIPDGFM

-380 VQGWVWKSDEQQQYC
+380 VQGWVWKSDEQQKYC

-436 EEIVDQYNALCKD
+436 EEIVDKYNALCRD
-449 YNIRFIMIA
+449 YNIRFVMLA

-473 LLLKRKEWKEE
+473 LLLKRKKWREE
-484 AQAAGGRQRAKCR
+484 AQAAGGRQRSKRRPSSPNARPAADARVKRDTGRDKREDGEMTPARPAAR
-497 SSAANVQPVA
+497 SEKERMATDDRRRPS
-507 NVRAERRTE
+507 AERMEEGRRSARRTQE
-516 RASQPNRR
+516 TLETRPVRR
-524 ERTTETGAVART
+524 ERNMEAAASADRA
-536 KRTPEERHSSGERE
+536 KRMPE
-550 DSIPERRRREVD
+550 ERRRREAGSEN
-562 QRSSD
+562 RF
-567 ARETR
+567 ER
-572 VSQDG
+572 V
-577 ERRAERDRR
+577 RR
-586 ELTEEGRSERR
+586 EMPEESSPACVRREASEEERLQRTRRDTAEESRSERPR
-597 RRELTEEGRS
+597 RTS
-607 ERRCRELAE
+607 
-616 KGRAERSQREPIEE
+616 
-630 GRTERRRREPI
+630 
-641 EEGRAERSRRESIE
+641 
-655 EGRSERSRR
+655 
-664 ESIEEERSERS
+664 
-675 RREPA
+675 
-680 EETRSDRRHRALVGE
+680 
-695 DRSEGIRR
+695 
-703 DTADGSRAGHD
+703 ADGSRAERERQAVAES
-714 RRTVT
+714 RRT
-719 EESRAEKE
+719 ERERAVSE
-727 RTGTAKESRT
+727 KESRLQ
-737 RRDYAS
+737 RDYTPAS
-743 SSARRAAKESAASEE
+743 AHRAAKEAAASGE
-758 RRNMRP
+758 RRNARP
-764 TIQVRPASR
+764 TIHVRPASR

-780 DREEY
+780 EREEY

-813 RDADGF
+813 RDEDGF